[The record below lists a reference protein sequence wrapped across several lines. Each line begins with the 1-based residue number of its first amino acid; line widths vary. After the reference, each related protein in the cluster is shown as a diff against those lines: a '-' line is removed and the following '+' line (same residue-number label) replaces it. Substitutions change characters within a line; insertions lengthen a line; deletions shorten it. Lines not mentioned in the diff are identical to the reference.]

1 MPSVTWKLDRRL
13 EGEEGR
19 AMGGQGGVTSNM
31 MVSSAV
37 ARENVTFVLV
47 YLVPSNIL

>member
-13 EGEEGR
+13 EGEGR
-19 AMGGQGGVTSNM
+19 AMGGQGGVMSDM